1 MILSFYQV
9 AKILD
14 MISYTDKV
22 ANNIDTKRLISQIEK
37 SLSTFIKT
45 YKDNHNNKNRS
56 LIIQS
61 NSIKL
66 FTCITC

>member
-1 MILSFYQV
+1 
-9 AKILD
+9 

-56 LIIQS
+56 
-61 NSIKL
+61 
-66 FTCITC
+66 